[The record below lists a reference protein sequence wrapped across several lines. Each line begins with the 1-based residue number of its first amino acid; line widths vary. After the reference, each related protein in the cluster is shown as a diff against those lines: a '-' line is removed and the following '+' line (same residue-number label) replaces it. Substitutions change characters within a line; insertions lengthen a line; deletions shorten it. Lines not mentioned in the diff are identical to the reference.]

1 MNTTYYI
8 GAVLVI
14 ALITVVGIYSGRH
27 VKSESDF
34 STGGKKAGVGI
45 VVGSI
50 IGTLVGGASTIGTAQ
65 LAFSYGFSAWWFSL
79 GGGIACLVLA
89 IFFTK
94 PLYNSGISTLPQ
106 VFSKE
111 YGSAAATTATMM
123 TSLGSFLSIVSQILS
138 GIALITSVS
147 SLGSTS
153 AIILVIL
160 LMMAYVVF
168 GGVWGA
174 GMVGMAKTVLLY
186 VSVGICGILAV
197 KLGGGFQEFYIALPA
212 GKYFNLISRGAL
224 VDFGA
229 GLSLIVGVLTTQA
242 YIQAVISAR
251 SLKVS
256 RTGVL
261 ISAAM
266 IPLIGLAG
274 IYVGMYMKL
283 HYPYINPASA
293 LPLFVMEKLPPVIS
307 GAILATLLVTIVG
320 TGAGISLGLSSMFC
334 NDIYKVYVNKTA
346 DNKKMLTISRLV
358 IVIIL
363 VIAAL
368 FCSGNIGTLILQWSF
383 LSMGLRGAT
392 TICALCASLFLP
404 GLIDRKYAIFSMIA
418 GAAFVLIG
426 KFTLPQNID
435 PLFLGIG
442 CSALIMIIGFFG
454 SRRKRDKEIVKSVSA
469 QQK

>member
-79 GGGIACLVLA
+79 GGGIACLLLA
-89 IFFTK
+89 VFFTK
-94 PLYNSGISTLPQ
+94 PLYNSGINTLPQ

-111 YGSAAATTATMM
+111 YGPAAATTATIM

-138 GIALITSVS
+138 GVALITSVS
-147 SLGSTS
+147 SLGSTV
-153 AIILVIL
+153 AIIVIIV
-160 LMMAYVVF
+160 LMIAYVVF

-186 VSVGICGILAV
+186 ASIGICGILAI
-197 KLGGGFQEFYIALPA
+197 KYGGGFQEFYRALPA
-212 GKYFNLISRGAL
+212 GKYFNLIARGVS
-224 VDFGA
+224 VDIGA
-229 GLSLIVGVLTTQA
+229 GLSLIVGVLTTQS
-242 YIQAVISAR
+242 YVQAIISAR
-251 SLKVS
+251 SLKIS

-261 ISAAM
+261 ISAAI

-274 IYVGMYMKL
+274 VYVGMYMKMN
-283 HYPYINPASA
+283 YPDINPASA
-293 LPLFVMEKLPPVIS
+293 LPLFVMEKLPPLVS
-307 GAILATLLVTIVG
+307 GAVLATLLVTLVG
-320 TGAGISLGLSSMFC
+320 SGAGVSLAISSMFC

-346 DNKKMLTISRLV
+346 GSKKMLTISRLV
-358 IVIIL
+358 IVVVLI
-363 VIAAL
+363 IAAL
-368 FCSGNIGTLILQWSF
+368 FCFGNMGTLILQWSF
-383 LSMGLRGAT
+383 LAMGFRGAT

-404 GLIDRKYAIFSMIA
+404 GYIDKKYAIFSMIA

-426 KFTLPQNID
+426 KFTLPPNID

-442 CSALIMIIGFFG
+442 CSALIIIIGLFDG
-454 SRRKRDKEIVKSVSA
+454 RRRRAEIIRSVSMR
-469 QQK
+469 QK